1 MNKQLLN
8 VSFSL
13 RSRARRSVPSGEK
26 RVYVLANLGLVIG
39 IFDSLNP
46 KAKDKFQIKL
56 YFIHS
61 QKIDE
66 TK

>member
-1 MNKQLLN
+1 
-8 VSFSL
+8 
-13 RSRARRSVPSGEK
+13 VPSGEK